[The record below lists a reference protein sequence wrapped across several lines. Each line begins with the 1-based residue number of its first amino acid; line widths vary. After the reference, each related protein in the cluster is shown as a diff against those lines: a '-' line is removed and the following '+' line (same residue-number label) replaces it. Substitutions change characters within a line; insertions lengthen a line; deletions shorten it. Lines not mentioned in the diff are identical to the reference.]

1 MEFRNNEHFIMVAL
15 VHFISFPMAPMTS
28 HGLTSEINIYL
39 TAIQLQLI
47 LGFITD
53 FPKQIKLPDA
63 EG

>member
-1 MEFRNNEHFIMVAL
+1 MVAL